1 MYEGEAP
8 DFVKGSMASGMQ
20 HTKDTQMQRHL
31 KSNQSEK
38 VRPATEWLQGRLHE
52 RRLAAEA
59 PKPGNQLAPAAP
71 GAAQPGATA
80 QPACG
85 QGTHLLFTPSDHTPG
100 GELEVQETDGGPG
113 WRLATLHYHHSQ
125 THIVLHFPT
134 TDEYEGLGGGYTFS
148 NGLMRDGDGDPINHR
163 PCGSGPLATQPTLAA
178 ATHTNR
184 SAKPPRVAKQSG

>member
-1 MYEGEAP
+1 MSWP
-8 DFVKGSMASGMQ
+8 D
-20 HTKDTQMQRHL
+20 
-31 KSNQSEK
+31 
-38 VRPATEWLQGRLHE
+38 
-52 RRLAAEA
+52 
-59 PKPGNQLAPAAP
+59 
-71 GAAQPGATA
+71 
-80 QPACG
+80 
-85 QGTHLLFTPSDHTPG
+85 
-100 GELEVQETDGGPG
+100 VQETDGG

-184 SAKPPRVAKQSG
+184 SAKPPRVAKQSGRNNLRRCGPSSNLRGHHGATGPQRPQGAMGAAASKKRQTPASQLAPPANTTLTMPVPARVPKHTPCQQGNFNADLGDASRVLPPKKRMRVAPASAP